1 MSMGMATHR
10 PMIVVMSASQMPAAS
25 CAALGALFS
34 AMVRNTEDGPE
45 QAEQRRDHR
54 NEPQPAQ
61 PFRDLLEIAV
71 EQVSDLGPDV
81 FGVASVGLH
90 DIADNGNQR
99 IVALIA
105 HIAHTAAFLMLNVE
119 KVPLEVAPDEMQIQ
133 KVPQREVQSRTTDK
147 NQRDAGRAYGRID

>member
-1 MSMGMATHR
+1 MATHR

-25 CAALGALFS
+25 CVGGAVFRDG
-34 AMVRNTEDGPE
+34 AEHRHHAEDGPE

>member
-1 MSMGMATHR
+1 MATHR

-25 CAALGALFS
+25 CAALGAVFRDG
-34 AMVRNTEDGPE
+34 AEHRHHAEDGPE

-61 PFRDLLEIAV
+61 PFRDLLEISV

>member
-1 MSMGMATHR
+1 
-10 PMIVVMSASQMPAAS
+10 
-25 CAALGALFS
+25 
-34 AMVRNTEDGPE
+34 
-45 QAEQRRDHR
+45 
-54 NEPQPAQ
+54 
-61 PFRDLLEIAV
+61 V

>member
-1 MSMGMATHR
+1 MATHR
-10 PMIVVMSASQMPAAS
+10 PMIVVMSASQMPAVG
-25 CAALGALFS
+25 GAVFRDG
-34 AMVRNTEDGPE
+34 AEHRHHAEDGPE

-105 HIAHTAAFLMLNVE
+105 HIAHTAAFLVLNVE